1 MDRVA
6 IREEMTGLAHIKTES
21 EWQLEMGG
29 RIIDYLAGELY
40 VDMRFLEPV
49 LHVLVPRANMGLST
63 FATDGV
69 YIYMNTE
76 HTMDVFRRNE
86 LFLKRAYLHTV
97 LHCVYCHLW
106 LCGGRDKDL
115 WNLACDIAVERIID
129 GLDKPA
135 VRRILTWRRQKVYEE
150 LNKER
155 IISAAQIYEY
165 LLKVDREELVK
176 MWNEFYT
183 DDHTLWQYE
192 NDRKNMMQQP
202 QKAWQ
207 QWEKK
212 AREMSMER
220 ERSHS
225 KDGDGSDSLYELMR
239 VEKRRRNYGDFL
251 RKFAELHEELKVSD
265 DEFDIGYYSYGLSIY
280 KDMPLIE
287 PLETMEINR
296 IREFVV
302 VIDTSYSTSGEL
314 VRRFLQE
321 TFDILMDEDA
331 FFKVSRI
338 HVIQCD
344 DVIQSDD
351 VITDR
356 RELESFFNAFE
367 IKGGGNTDFRP
378 PFKYIDSLIEDGKIK
393 NPGGVL
399 YFTDG
404 EGVYP
409 KKRPGYRTA
418 FIFMQDFDET
428 QVPPWAMRIRVDE
441 TSR

>member
-1 MDRVA
+1 M
-6 IREEMTGLAHIKTES
+6 AHVKTES
-21 EWQLEMGG
+21 EWQLEMGS

-183 DDHTLWQYE
+183 DDHTLWQ
-192 NDRKNMMQQP
+192 
-202 QKAWQ
+202 
-207 QWEKK
+207 
-212 AREMSMER
+212 
-220 ERSHS
+220 
-225 KDGDGSDSLYELMR
+225 
-239 VEKRRRNYGDFL
+239 
-251 RKFAELHEELKVSD
+251 
-265 DEFDIGYYSYGLSIY
+265 
-280 KDMPLIE
+280 
-287 PLETMEINR
+287 
-296 IREFVV
+296 
-302 VIDTSYSTSGEL
+302 
-314 VRRFLQE
+314 
-321 TFDILMDEDA
+321 
-331 FFKVSRI
+331 
-338 HVIQCD
+338 
-344 DVIQSDD
+344 
-351 VITDR
+351 
-356 RELESFFNAFE
+356 
-367 IKGGGNTDFRP
+367 
-378 PFKYIDSLIEDGKIK
+378 
-393 NPGGVL
+393 
-399 YFTDG
+399 
-404 EGVYP
+404 
-409 KKRPGYRTA
+409 
-418 FIFMQDFDET
+418 
-428 QVPPWAMRIRVDE
+428 
-441 TSR
+441 